1 MKVERRI
8 LSKYEG
14 GLWMIEHVPEHLKH
28 IPELA
33 MRIWFEEET
42 HTFEQNELQELR
54 EYLITKIK
62 NKSNLKG

>member
-1 MKVERRI
+1 
-8 LSKYEG
+8 
-14 GLWMIEHVPEHLKH
+14 MIEHVPEHLKH
-28 IPELA
+28 IPELD

-42 HTFEQNELQELR
+42 HTFDQNELQELR

>member
-1 MKVERRI
+1 MT
-8 LSKYEG
+8 
-14 GLWMIEHVPEHLKH
+14 EHVPEHLKH